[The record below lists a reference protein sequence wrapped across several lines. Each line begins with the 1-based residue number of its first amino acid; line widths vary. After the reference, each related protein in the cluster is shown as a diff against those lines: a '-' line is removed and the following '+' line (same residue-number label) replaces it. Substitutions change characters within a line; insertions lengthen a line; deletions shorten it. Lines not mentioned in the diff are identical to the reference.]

1 MRVSKGCPVAEAVR
15 TIGMAQVAYP
25 GWHVENGSGKTRHV
39 KQRTELTGLP
49 CGHRRVVAVLDITRP
64 AHVGSAANSARIGQS
79 GCTKQHGII
88 GMISFGGAQFPKS
101 GILHAVFFYLR
112 CRVSYRELEEILT
125 ERGVTDDHA
134 TLNLWVVKH
143 ATLAA

>member
-49 CGHRRVVAVLDITRP
+49 RGHRRVVSVLDITRP
-64 AHVGSAANSARIGQS
+64 AHVCSVANSARIGRS
-79 GCTKQHGII
+79 ECSKQHEVT

-101 GILHAVFFYLR
+101 GILHAVFFDLR
-112 CRVSYRELEEILT
+112 CRVSYRELEEILA